1 LRRINIKK
9 QFSGLKA
16 PAHRIT
22 ADVIKLQKFKKQDFY
37 PHTFINPEENM
48 ARIITIVN
56 QKGGVGKTTTAVNLS
71 AALSMEGKRVLLVD
85 LDPQGNS
92 TAGTGLD
99 KNSLKQSIYDVILGN
114 ISISQIIQR
123 PEDINFPVAP
133 ANLSLA
139 GAEVELISEFS
150 RETRLKQALGEIIKD
165 YDYIFIDCPP
175 SLGLLTINGLT
186 AADGILIP
194 VQCEYYALEGL
205 SQLIHTLDLVRKHL
219 NPSLAVEGVLLTM
232 YDSRLNLANQVADE
246 VRNYFKDKVYR
257 TIIPRNVKLS
267 EAPGF
272 GKPIFVYDKSSSG
285 ADAYR
290 NLAREVLGYA
300 AEISVG

>member
-1 LRRINIKK
+1 
-9 QFSGLKA
+9 
-16 PAHRIT
+16 
-22 ADVIKLQKFKKQDFY
+22 
-37 PHTFINPEENM
+37 M
-48 ARIITIVN
+48 AKIISIVN

-71 AALSMEGKRVLLVD
+71 AALSMEGKKVLLVD

-92 TAGTGLD
+92 TAGAGLD
-99 KNSLKQSIYDVILGN
+99 KNSVKQSIYDVILGN
-114 ISISQIIQR
+114 VSIKDIIQY
-123 PEDINFPVAP
+123 PEDSVFPVAP

-150 RETRLKQALGEIIKD
+150 RETRLKQAFAEISKD
-165 YDYIFIDCPP
+165 YDYIFVDCPP

-219 NPSLAVEGVLLTM
+219 NPALEVEGVLLTM
-232 YDSRLNLANQVADE
+232 YDSRLNLANQVAEE
-246 VRNYFKDKVYR
+246 VRNYFKDKVYK

-272 GKPIFVYDKSSSG
+272 GKPIFVYDKQSSG

-290 NLAREVLGYA
+290 NLAREVSGYA
-300 AEISVG
+300 EVSIG